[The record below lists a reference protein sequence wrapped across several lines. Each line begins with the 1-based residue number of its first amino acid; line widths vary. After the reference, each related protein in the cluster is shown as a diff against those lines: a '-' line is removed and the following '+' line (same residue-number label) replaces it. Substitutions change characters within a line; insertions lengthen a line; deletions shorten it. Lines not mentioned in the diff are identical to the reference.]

1 MLNEI
6 YEIFLT
12 VSETGSI
19 SKAADKLYISQPA
32 LSQQLKKMEK
42 ELEVDLFIR
51 SNKGIDLTEE
61 GKIVYKYFSM
71 TEKLLQE
78 MKKEIEDKKNNVK
91 KIKISAVPT
100 MCNYS
105 LPCVIHHLKQHYPN
119 ISVELYSRS
128 DSFTIEEE
136 LRKERC
142 DIGFLSEAVKE
153 DSGLVSK
160 KIFEEEILLVA
171 SNIAKKYPDFI
182 TVKDLN
188 RYDLINVSTE
198 NEITRTV
205 AKYISGYE
213 NYKFTYNLESIDAI
227 KSCVVNG
234 YGLAFLPYCTIKKE
248 LYNKEIK
255 IVNIDN
261 LSIVQNI
268 SLVKRASQVN
278 GLNRIIS
285 YIEKH
290 ISKFIY

>member
-1 MLNEI
+1 M
-6 YEIFLT
+6 
-12 VSETGSI
+12 SETGSI

-61 GKIVYKYFSM
+61 GKIVYKYYSM

-78 MKKEIEDKKNNVK
+78 MEKEIEDKKNNVK

-171 SNIAKKYPDFI
+171 SNIAKKYPNF
-182 TVKDLN
+182 
-188 RYDLINVSTE
+188 
-198 NEITRTV
+198 
-205 AKYISGYE
+205 E

-268 SLVKRASQVN
+268 SLVKRASQVD